1 MAAAPFTVGDVFPA
15 RVFIPLSSPQ
25 WKDIGVHVPQQVMVP
40 SVRSPHEYLSLA
52 VTALNYPLGGVAC
65 PSSFLPQ
72 HSMVPS
78 VRSPHERFQP
88 AATALNCPS
97 GGVACP

>member
-1 MAAAPFTVGDVFPA
+1 
-15 RVFIPLSSPQ
+15 
-25 WKDIGVHVPQQVMVP
+25 MVP

-72 HSMVPS
+72 HSMVQS
-78 VRSPHERFQP
+78 ERSPHECQP
-88 AATALNCPS
+88 PAVTAVNCPS
-97 GGVACP
+97 GEVASP